1 MFSDICDEVAL
12 ACSLSPAELEVRGG
26 EISALANHVRAMEDL
41 PDGYRFAFP
50 AEAGGLPDLVAFIL
64 AERACCPFFT
74 FELTF
79 PSPHRDIWLA
89 IRGREGVKEIV
100 YDGFVSKV
108 VAQTDVRLEQLV
120 TDNP

>member
-1 MFSDICDEVAL
+1 MFSDVCDDVAL
-12 ACSLSPAELEVRGG
+12 ACSLTPAELEVRGG
-26 EISALANHVRAMEDL
+26 EISRLANHVQAMEEL

-50 AEAGGLPDLVAFIL
+50 AEAAGLPDLVAFIL

-79 PSPHRDIWLA
+79 PTPHREIWLA

-100 YDGFVSKV
+100 YDGFVAKV
-108 VAQTDVRLEQLV
+108 VAQTAVRLEQPG
-120 TDNP
+120 TINR